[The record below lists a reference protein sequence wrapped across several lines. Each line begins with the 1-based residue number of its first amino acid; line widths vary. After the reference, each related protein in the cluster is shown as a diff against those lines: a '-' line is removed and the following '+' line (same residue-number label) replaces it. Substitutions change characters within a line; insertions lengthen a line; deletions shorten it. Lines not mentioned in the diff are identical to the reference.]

1 MRSNTKTD
9 DEPEE
14 KVNDEV
20 KEVGEEYK
28 EKYFRALA
36 DYQNLEKQT
45 QSWKE
50 EFVQYANLGLVE
62 KLLEVLDD
70 LEKAQEH
77 IKDEGLQL
85 VINKLKNTLRDESVG
100 EVELEGKEYDPKEAE
115 AVSTEAGEEDNIVT
129 RVLQKGYSMKDKIIR
144 PGKVIVSIK
153 S

>member
-1 MRSNTKTD
+1 M
-9 DEPEE
+9 
-14 KVNDEV
+14 
-20 KEVGEEYK
+20 
-28 EKYFRALA
+28 
-36 DYQNLEKQT
+36 
-45 QSWKE
+45 
-50 EFVQYANLGLVE
+50 
-62 KLLEVLDD
+62 LDD